1 VFLNSDQ
8 LFVSHSK
15 HYYNPFPC
23 KWDVHIWAALSVVV
37 LLLLLLLSAN
47 FNESTTE
54 IYELEIQIVSFKKS
68 ILLWNRPWQ
77 NSLQCNWMMP
87 CLTWLRYVPKW
98 NGPYHS
104 QTHSRA
110 IVHNSWSGSKIGVFF
125 FFFWGEFGFVY
136 IMNKLYV
143 AANTLVYLSNCTK
156 GYSHASK
163 DCTFLEGERVG
174 Q

>member
-8 LFVSHSK
+8 LFVSHSSTITTLSLV
-15 HYYNPFPC
+15 

-37 LLLLLLLSAN
+37 VVLFLLSAN

-125 FFFWGEFGFVY
+125 FFFLGWVWICIHYEQIICSCQYFSVF
-136 IMNKLYV
+136 IKL
-143 AANTLVYLSNCTK
+143 
-156 GYSHASK
+156 H
-163 DCTFLEGERVG
+163 
-174 Q
+174 

>member
-1 VFLNSDQ
+1 MFLNSDQ
-8 LFVSHSK
+8 LFVSHSSTITTLSLV
-15 HYYNPFPC
+15 

-37 LLLLLLLSAN
+37 VVLFLLSAN

-125 FFFWGEFGFVY
+125 FFFLGWVWICIHYEQIICSCQYFSVF
-136 IMNKLYV
+136 IKL
-143 AANTLVYLSNCTK
+143 
-156 GYSHASK
+156 H
-163 DCTFLEGERVG
+163 
-174 Q
+174 